1 MKMRKKTFWS
11 ILIPSLCTLIISVLV
26 ITGITYADSHSDVI
40 EEIRYQ
46 AEYLSKAV
54 NEIDSY
60 GEDTFVFLER
70 IGKPSE
76 HRITLISRDGEVLY
90 DNFASP
96 SEMGNHA
103 DRPEFE
109 GAISNGRGE
118 ATRASDTIGNETYY
132 YAIRLESGN
141 ILRLAT
147 SVANGLGAFANAA
160 IITVPIAA
168 ILALIS
174 FLIAIILS
182 KSLSNPL
189 RNLNFDNPMSNHTY
203 EELTPMLR
211 SIEKKNSEI
220 ADRMEELTRRR
231 SEFDSITANMSE
243 GIVVLSSDG
252 VILSANKSARSILS
266 IERGALY
273 TDLIGSDDVINILK
287 NAFNGSRTIGNISR
301 PGKIY
306 RLTATPVTNLY
317 GEYSVVLLILDV
329 TSSEQAEGMRREFS
343 ANVSHERK
351 TPLTTILGYA
361 EIISNG
367 VARSEDVPTFAEQIH
382 SEASRLLT
390 LIEDIIKLS
399 RLDEKNL
406 MAEFEKVNL
415 LELCT
420 SVTERLSEKA
430 ERLGVDLSFEGEEI
444 LVNGIRPVL
453 YEIIFNLA
461 DNALTYNRPG
471 GSVKIRLYSDDMRP
485 VLSVA
490 DTGIGIAEEDQARVF
505 ERFYRVDKSHSKET
519 GGTGLG
525 LSIVKHGVMLHSAE
539 IKLQSKLGEG
549 TTVSV
554 IF

>member
-1 MKMRKKTFWS
+1 MRKKTFWS

-60 GEDTFVFLER
+60 GEDPFVFLDR

-96 SEMGNHA
+96 SEMVNHA

-109 GAISNGRGE
+109 DAISDGRGE

-147 SVANGLGAFANAA
+147 SVANGLGAFASAA

-174 FLIAIILS
+174 FIIAIILS
-182 KSLSNPL
+182 KSLSKPL

-243 GIVVLSSDG
+243 GIVILSSDG

-273 TDLIGSDDVINILK
+273 TDLSDSDDVIGILK
-287 NAFNGSRTIGNISR
+287 SAFNGSRTIGNISR

-317 GEYSVVLLILDV
+317 GEYSVVLLVLDV
-329 TSSEQAEGMRREFS
+329 TSSEQVEGMRREFS
-343 ANVSHERK
+343 ANVSHELK

-406 MAEFEKVNL
+406 IAQFEETNL
-415 LELCT
+415 YELCD
-420 SVTERLSEKA
+420 SVANRLSEKA
-430 ERLGVDLSFEGEEI
+430 ERLGIDLSFEGEEI

-539 IKLQSKLGEG
+539 IKLQSRLGEG